1 MINTFKKLQ
10 HHNQH
15 KYFLGGICNNI
26 IFYTV
31 LHNPQCLS
39 EKHIYKYS
47 INIFQIKTIRYQ
59 IVINSIAHMEKICI
73 KFIQDEKLQCS
84 LQIAKDPCYKKMLE
98 EKMKMEGYGE
108 IPTCFLCLQ
117 LSLRQQRKLL

>member
-1 MINTFKKLQ
+1 
-10 HHNQH
+10 
-15 KYFLGGICNNI
+15 
-26 IFYTV
+26 
-31 LHNPQCLS
+31 
-39 EKHIYKYS
+39 
-47 INIFQIKTIRYQ
+47 
-59 IVINSIAHMEKICI
+59 MEKLCI

-117 LSLRQQRKLL
+117 LSLRQQRKLLWMKMSYDRLPTNQNMKGNGSKI